1 MTVRDVLA
9 KMVDN
14 YMDIVVEVF
23 SKVSNLA
30 KERYF
35 IEPHKLPDIPD
46 EVLDTKVEAM
56 VLHYSRLCIS
66 VWEKG

>member
-23 SKVSNLA
+23 SKVSHLA

-66 VWEKG
+66 VLEKG

>member
-23 SKVSNLA
+23 SDVTHLI